1 MITRFVRTAGLAFLS
16 VLLSGPISQFQT
28 ARLYGQ
34 AEQSSRKWGHSQ
46 HGAAYDEGPRSRPWT
61 MEGIGKTH
69 FPITSSNPEV
79 QKWFDQGHT
88 LLHGFWF
95 FEAERSFRWCLK
107 LDPECAM
114 AYWGLAR
121 CAEMSPK
128 RAKTFMEEALSR
140 KENVSERE
148 RAYLEVWEAKGAIAA
163 VAADKAQKTK
173 AIEHYASLFDKL
185 LIDHPDDMEAR
196 SLYWLEVPRLLGDG
210 KPEAGMPSRYAMER
224 VLQEVLQADPD
235 HVGALH
241 YRIHTWDNSHAQFAL
256 DSCLQLSRIA
266 PKSGH
271 LQHMPGHVLSGVGLW
286 HEAAIAMD
294 AATRVEKDYMQE
306 RMILP
311 EQNWNYVHNLDY
323 LIYIQEQLGMYQTAQ
338 LNLEQLLAG
347 PAMRSGFAPP
357 VQATTLRL
365 LVKYEKWDEI
375 LDPDSQLLSWGDG
388 RPFETFLQLYAR
400 SRALLGKGNLE
411 EAGQAIAKLKQ
422 AASGLKPPQPPVPS
436 PSTPEADKPD
446 TGSANEDGPPPEVI
460 AAMIKQ
466 FSEARIVEL
475 EALQK
480 IASEEYLD
488 GIAMLTQAAKAQA
501 KEWKNDPPM
510 EVLLFNTL
518 GECYLELGSH
528 RLAASAFEESLKL
541 VTHDGFALSGLVRA
555 YAAMDEMDLASAALS
570 KLKVVWSH
578 ADPDNRWL
586 QAALQTGIDAEPHL
600 DSPMKERKYK
610 REILDRLSP
619 SYWSPTVA
627 PQLTAQDS
635 NGNPKSLEDYAGK
648 NVILIFYQ
656 GGSCPHCMEQLQEAN
671 KRAEALKD
679 QNTVIVAVS
688 KDDPQSIKD
697 YEIAETV
704 NISVLSD
711 PDFVSARRFKSF
723 DDFEEIELHATFLL
737 DGQGRVHWLDR
748 GGDPFMDFDFLEAE
762 VQRLEKGGE

>member
-1 MITRFVRTAGLAFLS
+1 MN
-16 VLLSGPISQFQT
+16 
-28 ARLYGQ
+28 
-34 AEQSSRKWGHSQ
+34 
-46 HGAAYDEGPRSRPWT
+46 
-61 MEGIGKTH
+61 GIGKTH
-69 FPITSSNPEV
+69 FPITTSNPEV

-95 FEAERSFRWCLK
+95 FEAERSFRWALK

-121 CAEMSPK
+121 AAEMSPK

-140 KENVSERE
+140 KDKVSERE
-148 RAYLEVWEAKGAIAA
+148 RAYLEVWEAKAAIAA
-163 VAADKAQKTK
+163 VAADKEQKAK

-196 SLYWLEVPRLLGDG
+196 TLYWLEVPRLLGDG
-210 KPEAGMPSRYAMER
+210 DPEAGMPSRYAMER
-224 VLQEVLQADPD
+224 VLQEVLQADPE

-241 YRIHTWDNSHAQFAL
+241 YRIHTWDNSHAKFAL
-256 DSCLQLSRIA
+256 DSCLQLSRVA

-271 LQHMPGHVLSGVGLW
+271 LQHMPAHVLTSVGLW
-286 HEAAIAMD
+286 NEAAIAMD
-294 AATRVEKDYMQE
+294 AATRVEKEYMQE

-311 EQNWNYVHNLDY
+311 EQNWNYSHNLDY
-323 LIYIQEQLGMYQTAQ
+323 LIYIQEQLGMYQTAR

-357 VQATTLRL
+357 GWLQTTALRL
-365 LVKYEKWDEI
+365 LVKYERWDEI
-375 LDPDSQLLSWGDG
+375 LDPDSQLLSWDEGN
-388 RPFETFLQLYAR
+388 PFENFLQLYAR
-400 SRALLGKGNLE
+400 SRALLGKGNIE

-422 AASGLKPPQPPVPS
+422 AAGGLKPPQPPS
-436 PSTPEADKPD
+436 PSTPDA
-446 TGSANEDGPPPEVI
+446 GSADADGRWQEFI
-460 AAMIKQ
+460 AAMIKR
-466 FSEARIVEL
+466 FSEARILEL
-475 EALQK
+475 EALEK
-480 IASEEYLD
+480 VASKEYLD

-501 KEWKNDPPM
+501 KEWDNDPPM

-518 GECYLELGSH
+518 GECYLELGSP

-541 VTHDGFALSGLVRA
+541 IIHDGFALSGLVRA
-555 YAAMDEMDLASAALS
+555 YAAMDEMDLAGEALS
-570 KLKVVWSH
+570 KLKVVWSD

-586 QAALQTGIDAEPHL
+586 QAALQTGIEAEPRL
-600 DSPMKERKYK
+600 ELPMKERNYK
-610 REILDRLSP
+610 QEVLDRLGP
-619 SYWSPTVA
+619 SYWIPAAA
-627 PQLTAQDS
+627 PKLTAQDS
-635 NGNPKSLEDYAGK
+635 NGNPRSLEDYAGK

-656 GGSCPHCMEQLQEAN
+656 GGSCLHCMEQLQEAN

-697 YEIAETV
+697 YELAETV

-711 PDFVSARRFKSF
+711 PGFVSARRFKSF